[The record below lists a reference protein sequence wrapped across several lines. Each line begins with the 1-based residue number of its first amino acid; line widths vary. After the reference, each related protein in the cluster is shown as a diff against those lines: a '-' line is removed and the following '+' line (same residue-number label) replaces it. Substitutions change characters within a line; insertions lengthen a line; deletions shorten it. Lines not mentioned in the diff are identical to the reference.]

1 MITIKRAMGISLA
14 GLTVPTAALALALLT
29 GCASEKPK
37 TAAAKPAAPAP
48 APVSLAQVKSELM
61 GSKAQLQATT
71 DSLNKL
77 QKSSPADA
85 QANYNAFTEHYLKLQ
100 SQSQTLSTRAADLKT
115 RASTYFATWDK
126 QAAVENP
133 ELRRGAVQQRAEA
146 QRTYSSIVN
155 EMELA
160 SLSFKPYMSNLADV
174 GSYLKGNLSPA
185 TLNSISDLV
194 ARTTAQSKEVDTHI
208 AAIVS
213 GVDKIGSA
221 TGEAAPA
228 SGAAPA
234 TGGAPAAGGTAPTG
248 ASAQ

>member
-1 MITIKRAMGISLA
+1 MINTHRALSISLA
-14 GLTVPTAALALALLT
+14 TLALLT
-29 GCASEKPK
+29 GCASQKP
-37 TAAAKPAAPAP
+37 TPVAAKPAAPAP

-71 DSLNKL
+71 DALNKL

-85 QANYNAFTEHYLKLQ
+85 QANYNAFTEQYLKLQ
-100 SQSQTLSTRAADLKT
+100 SQSQQLSKRAADLKS
-115 RASTYFATWDK
+115 RASAYFATWDK
-126 QAAVENP
+126 QAEVENP

-160 SLSFKPYMSNLADV
+160 HLSFKPYMANLADV
-174 GSYLKGNLSPA
+174 GNYLRGNLSPA

-194 ARTTAQSKEVDTHI
+194 ARTNSHAKEVDAHI

-213 GVDKIGSA
+213 GVDKISSA
-221 TGEAAPA
+221 TGEATPA
-228 SGAAPA
+228 SGGAVPAAG
-234 TGGAPAAGGTAPTG
+234 GGAPATGGTAPTG

>member
-1 MITIKRAMGISLA
+1 
-14 GLTVPTAALALALLT
+14 
-29 GCASEKPK
+29 
-37 TAAAKPAAPAP
+37 
-48 APVSLAQVKSELM
+48 
-61 GSKAQLQATT
+61 
-71 DSLNKL
+71 
-77 QKSSPADA
+77 
-85 QANYNAFTEHYLKLQ
+85 
-100 SQSQTLSTRAADLKT
+100 
-115 RASTYFATWDK
+115 
-126 QAAVENP
+126 
-133 ELRRGAVQQRAEA
+133 
-146 QRTYSSIVN
+146 
-155 EMELA
+155 
-160 SLSFKPYMSNLADV
+160 MSNLADV

-194 ARTTAQSKEVDTHI
+194 ARTTAPSKEVDTHI